1 MPHQQQCQ
9 YDDIIG
15 KTMVPFDM
23 GQQLPIPYKH
33 NGIDGINTM
42 AGHSQFKNIMHRKGA
57 QDAKRAKV
65 FTKLLREVTVATKA
79 AGADPL
85 TNPRLR
91 NALFQCR
98 QSNVPKDTIDRAI
111 SKATETPENYDSL
124 YYEGRGPG
132 NTALVVHVLTDNRNR
147 SACDVRTA
155 LTKYGGGLADV
166 GFLFQ
171 HVGVIDYT
179 DQDAAAIMDSAIE
192 HNAMD
197 VREYDWGQRIICAR
211 DHFLNLREALE
222 TQFGPPAHGAI
233 VWQGL
238 TPHTLSEEHKISVMK
253 LIHVLEDLDDVQS
266 VWTNADED
274 LESLRQDNA
283 DET

>member
-1 MPHQQQCQ
+1 
-9 YDDIIG
+9 
-15 KTMVPFDM
+15 
-23 GQQLPIPYKH
+23 
-33 NGIDGINTM
+33 M

-65 FTKLLREVTVATKA
+65 FTKLLREVTVAAKA
-79 AGADPL
+79 AGPDPL

-91 NALFQCR
+91 TALFQCR

-111 SKATETPENYDSL
+111 SKATETAEHYDSL

-132 NTALVVHVLTDNRNR
+132 NTALIVHVLTDNRNR

-166 GFLFQ
+166 GFLFH
-171 HVGVIDYT
+171 HVGIIDYCDPQDT
-179 DQDAAAIMDSAIE
+179 GGLMDAAIA
-192 HNAMD
+192 HNATD
-197 VREYDWGQRIICAR
+197 IQEYPGGQRIICPR

-222 TQFGPPAHGAI
+222 TQFGPPAHAALT
-233 VWQGL
+233 WQPL
-238 TPHTLSEEHKISVMK
+238 TAHTLSEDQKVSVMK

-266 VWTNADED
+266 VWTNADEE
-274 LESLRQDNA
+274 LASLRQEEMA
-283 DET
+283 